1 MKRKFLSLALALA
14 MVLGVIAG
22 PMSVFAA
29 PAEETKT
36 ITLLHTND
44 VHGHMVAEYGKDKKL
59 TNIGYARVKTYADS
73 IKNAVLLDAGDVTHG
88 TALAGIENG
97 KGVIDIMKAMGYKA
111 MVPGNH
117 DFNYGYQALVDFKNQ
132 AAPAKGSSEGFDI
145 LAANIIKNTGTNDF
159 KGQTILDVDGVKVGI
174 FGIATEETK
183 VKSNPKNT
191 EGITFLNPVEVARA
205 QVKSLKDQGVD
216 VIVMLAHV
224 GIDDATVVKTSDIAK
239 AVDGIDVIID
249 GHSHTTLPEGKVVNN
264 TLIAQTG
271 YYLKNLGEVNITLRG
286 KDVISKTAVL
296 RDAKFFEN
304 IEENKDIAKK
314 LDAMYENNK
323 SKLERVVGTTAVDLD
338 GAREHV
344 RAQETNFGNMVADA
358 MREAAKSDVAFTN
371 GGGIRETI
379 PAGKINMTQIWTA
392 FPFGNTIMKIE
403 VSGADLLAALEFGVA
418 DAPAPQGKFPQ
429 VSGVSFK
436 YDPKQEAGK
445 RVYDVK
451 VGDKALDL
459 EKTYTLAT
467 NDFMASGG
475 DGYTMFAKGK
485 KLGDYG
491 MYTEVL
497 EKYLAEHKNVNPK
510 VEGRIVAEAKG
521 DVKPVEPTN
530 AFTDIK
536 GHWAEKVILSAT
548 QKGLFKGVSDTLFA
562 PNEPITR
569 GMLVSVL
576 ARLEGQDVKQTAA
589 NPFTDVKA
597 GEWYENG
604 VVWAA
609 KNKYVLGYEDNTFK
623 PNQKVTR
630 EEMATILGRYVEGK
644 KVPYTLDLKEPFS
657 DQKMISKWALEPIDI
672 VRHTN
677 LMQGRDNNQFVPKAS
692 ATRAELAKVMDA
704 LDEIVRA
711 TKKVDEKVKA
721 EEKGKKAEEKKVAP
735 EKKATEDKKAVET
748 EKKAA

>member
-1 MKRKFLSLALALA
+1 MKRKFLSLALATA
-14 MVLGVIAG
+14 MVLGIVAG
-22 PMSVFAA
+22 PASVFAA
-29 PAEETKT
+29 PENTQTKT

-44 VHGHMVAEYGKDKKL
+44 VHGHVAAEYGKDKKL

-73 IKNAVLLDAGDVTHG
+73 IKNSVLLDAGDTTHG
-88 TALAGIENG
+88 TAIAGIENG
-97 KGVIDIMKAMGYKA
+97 KGVIDLMKAMGYKV

-117 DFNYGYQALVDFKNQ
+117 DFNYGYNALVDFKNQ
-132 AAPAKGSSEGFDI
+132 AAPAKGSAEGFDI

-159 KGQTILDVDGVKVGI
+159 KGQTIIDVDGVKVGV

-216 VIVMLAHV
+216 VVVMLAHV

-249 GHSHTTLPEGKVVNN
+249 GHSHTKLSDGKVVNN
-264 TLIAQTG
+264 TLIVQTG
-271 YYLKNLGEVNITLRG
+271 NFLKNLGEVNITLRG
-286 KDVISKTAVL
+286 KTIISKTAVL
-296 RDAKFFEN
+296 RDAAFFEK

-314 LDAMYENNK
+314 IADIYAANK
-323 SKLERVVGTTAVDLD
+323 DKLERVVGTTAVDLD
-338 GAREHV
+338 GKREHV

-358 MREAAKSDVAFTN
+358 MRHTAKSDIAITN
-371 GGGIRETI
+371 GGGIRESI
-379 PAGKINMTQIWTA
+379 PAGKIAMTQIWTS

-403 VSGADLLAALEFGVA
+403 VKGADLLAALEYGVA

-429 VSGVSFK
+429 ISGFTFK

-445 RVYDVK
+445 RVFDVK

-467 NDFMASGG
+467 NDFMAGGG

-485 KLGDYG
+485 KLGDFG

-497 EKYLAEHKNVNPK
+497 EKYLSEHKDVNPK
-510 VEGRIVAEAKG
+510 VESRIVAQAKAGEAPIAEG
-521 DVKPVEPTN
+521 
-530 AFTDIK
+530 FTDIK
-536 GHWAEKVILSAT
+536 GHWAEKYILSAT
-548 QKGLFKGVSDTLFA
+548 QKGLFAGISKDKFA
-562 PNEPITR
+562 PNDPITR

-576 ARLEGQDVKQTAA
+576 ARLEGQDKEQTAA
-589 NPFTDVKA
+589 NPFKDVKA
-597 GEWYENG
+597 GEWYANA

-609 KNKYVLGYEDNTFK
+609 KNKIVMGYEDNTFK

-630 EEMATILGRYVEGK
+630 EEMAAILGRYIEGK
-644 KVPYTLDLKEPFS
+644 KVPYTLDLKEPFA
-657 DQKMISKWALEPIDI
+657 DQKLISKWALQPIDV
-672 VRHTN
+672 VRHAN
-677 LMQGRDNNQFVPKAS
+677 LMQGRENNHFAPKAS
-692 ATRAELAKVMDA
+692 ATRAELAKVMND
-704 LDEIVRA
+704 LEEIVSSL
-711 TKKVDEKVKA
+711 KKVDG
-721 EEKGKKAEEKKVAP
+721 KGKAADKH
-735 EKKATEDKKAVET
+735 KKAADKKAVET
-748 EKKAA
+748 KKSETEKKAA

>member
-1 MKRKFLSLALALA
+1 MKRKFLSLALAMA

-22 PMSVFAA
+22 PVSVFAA

-73 IKNAVLLDAGDVTHG
+73 IKNSVLLDAGDVTHG

-97 KGVIDIMKAMGYKA
+97 KGVIDLMKAMGYKA

-132 AAPAKGSSEGFDI
+132 AAPANGSAEGFDI

-191 EGITFLNPVEVARA
+191 EGITFLDPVEVARA
-205 QVKSLKDQGVD
+205 QVKSLKDQKVD
-216 VIVMLAHV
+216 VIVMIAHV
-224 GIDDATVVKTSDIAK
+224 GVDDATVVKTTDIAEK
-239 AVDGIDVIID
+239 VDGIDVIID
-249 GHSHTTLPEGKVVNN
+249 GHSHTTLSDGKMVNN

-271 YYLKNLGEVNITLRG
+271 NYLKNLGEINITLRG

-296 RDAKFFEN
+296 RDAAFFEN
-304 IEENKDIAKK
+304 VEENKDIAKK
-314 LDAMYENNK
+314 LNDMYEANK
-323 SKLERVVGTTAVDLD
+323 SKLEREVGTTAVDLD
-338 GAREHV
+338 GEREHV
-344 RAQETNFGNMVADA
+344 RAQESNFGNMVADA
-358 MREAAKSDVAFTN
+358 MRAAAKSDVALTN
-371 GGGIRETI
+371 GGGIRASI
-379 PAGKINMTQIWTA
+379 PAGKIDMTQIWTA

-403 VSGADLLAALEFGVA
+403 VKGADLLAALEYGVA

-451 VGDKALDL
+451 VADKALDL

-467 NDFMASGG
+467 NDFMAGG

-497 EKYLAEHKNVNPK
+497 EKYLAEHKNVSPK
-510 VEGRIVAEAKG
+510 VEGRIVAQAKG
-521 DVKPVEPTN
+521 EDKPATTG
-530 AFTDIK
+530 FTDIK
-536 GHWAEKVILSAT
+536 GHWAEKVILTAT
-548 QKGLFKGVSDTLFA
+548 EKGLFAGVSADKFE
-562 PNEPITR
+562 PNTAITR

-576 ARLEGQDVKQTAA
+576 ARLEGQDKEQTAA

-597 GEWYENG
+597 GEWYANA

-609 KNKYVLGYEDNTFK
+609 KNKYVAGYEDNTFK

-630 EEMATILGRYVEGK
+630 EEMAAILGRYVEGK
-644 KVPYTLDLKEPFS
+644 KVPYTLDLKEPFA
-657 DQKMISKWALEPIDI
+657 DQDKISKWALEPIDI

-677 LMQGRDNNQFVPKAS
+677 LMYGRENNHFAPKAT
-692 ATRAELAKVMDA
+692 ATRAELAQVMNT
-704 LDEIVRA
+704 LDEIVHG
-711 TKKVDEKVKA
+711 TKKVDEKA
-721 EEKGKKAEEKKVAP
+721 KGEDKKVEP
-735 EKKATEDKKAVET
+735 EKKATDDNKAVET